1 MASRLTPAR
10 RRGFEYLDAPGID
23 PGLVRR
29 SLADVSLA
37 NAIFGGTRAVLRELD
52 RALREERCASRVRSS
67 EPAALSLL
75 DVGTGM
81 GDIPAS
87 ARRLAA
93 SRGIALETVGLDL
106 AETLAAASRRAIG
119 TAVRGDALALP
130 FRDGAFDI
138 VTCSQTLHHFAD
150 ADMARAIRELDRVA
164 RGCVI
169 VSDLRRSWIAA
180 AGIWLA
186 SFPLGFHPVSRHDG
200 LVSVLRGYTADELR
214 DAVAGAIGRPPA
226 VRRHLGWRVTATWE
240 PEAAHPT
247 TDARPRPARSAS

>member
-10 RRGFEYLDAPGID
+10 RRGVEYLDAPGVD

-37 NAIFGGTRAVLRELD
+37 NALFGGTRAVIRELD
-52 RALREERCASRVRSS
+52 RALRGDRCASRVRSGQ
-67 EPAALSLL
+67 PPTLSLL

-93 SRGIALETVGLDL
+93 SRGIALETVGIDL

-119 TAVRGDALALP
+119 TAVRGNALELP

-150 ADMARAIRELDRVA
+150 AEAVRVVRELDRVA

-169 VSDLRRSWIAA
+169 ISDLRRSWIAA

-226 VRRHLGWRVTATWE
+226 VRRHLGWRVTAAWE
-240 PEAAHPT
+240 PEGAHPT
-247 TDARPRPARSAS
+247 ADPPPVRARSIS